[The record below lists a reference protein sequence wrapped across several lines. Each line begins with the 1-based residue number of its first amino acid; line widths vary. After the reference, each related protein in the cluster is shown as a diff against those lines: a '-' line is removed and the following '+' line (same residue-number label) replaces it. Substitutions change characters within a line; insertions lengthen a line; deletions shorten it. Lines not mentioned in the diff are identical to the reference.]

1 MNEHNEV
8 IVKWIKVLFICQIAN
23 VITTAL
29 GAVAALS
36 TIVSLAARIVSIAAV
51 VALFSL
57 APVHER
63 YRKAALF
70 NAIAVGGGIV
80 SGLLKVELFGLALS
94 VCSIVAT
101 YHELNAHAELTAPR
115 DEKLSKRWHSLFYYE
130 IVVGLLTGLAA
141 TVAIMVA
148 AFAEMDQDTVV
159 SITLA
164 VTAFVSLILA
174 LVRVMYLRQTLTLYQ
189 E

>member
-1 MNEHNEV
+1 MNEHNEI

-36 TIVSLAARIVSIAAV
+36 TIVSWAARIVSIAAV
-51 VALFSL
+51 AALFNL

-70 NAIAVGGGIV
+70 NAIAVVGGIV

-94 VCSIVAT
+94 VCSLVAT
-101 YHELNAHAELTAPR
+101 YHELNAHSELTEPR
-115 DEKLSKRWHSLFYYE
+115 DEKLSNRWHSLFWYE
-130 IVVGLLTGLAA
+130 IVAGLFAGLFS
-141 TVAIMVA
+141 TVAIIVA
-148 AFAEMDQDTVV
+148 AFAEIDQDTIVSLAVAAASVV
-159 SITLA
+159 SVI
-164 VTAFVSLILA
+164 VG
-174 LVRVMYLRQTLTLYQ
+174 LVRVLYLKQTLALYQ